1 MGRVILCMG
10 KVANIPFLLKKPG
23 IQIYSV
29 EELCYC
35 IREHTFLMDEETACK
50 ELADWL
56 GEECDLSELAQQ
68 LHALLKKKAGTDS
81 FLTTVLDYTGYY
93 PKEEIQRLSR
103 FLNADNERSEYE
115 RRKTIGDY
123 LAGNGKYEL
132 AMEQYRRLLADGGN
146 DTEFSAKVLHNMG
159 YVSSRLFLFEW
170 AAELF
175 YQAYTLSGDG
185 ESLVQYLAAK
195 RLLLEEKEY
204 VDFIIANHEECYE
217 ASMELER
224 RVEQAAEAWDKS
236 EQAKQLADIRAELSE
251 HPENSRHIWE
261 DAAEQIKEACRNMIR
276 EK

>member
-1 MGRVILCMG
+1 M
-10 KVANIPFLLKKPG
+10 
-23 IQIYSV
+23 
-29 EELCYC
+29 
-35 IREHTFLMDEETACK
+35 
-50 ELADWL
+50 
-56 GEECDLSELAQQ
+56 
-68 LHALLKKKAGTDS
+68 
-81 FLTTVLDYTGYY
+81 
-93 PKEEIQRLSR
+93 
-103 FLNADNERSEYE
+103 NADNERSEYE